1 MTYLI
6 GVDDAGRGP
15 AIGPLI
21 LAGVLI
27 KKDTEAKLK
36 ELGAKDSKLLS
47 PKKRNEIFQKVKSSV
62 IRFHYEITS
71 PKEIDDCE
79 NLNDLEAIKTA
90 MIINKLSEKLEGEI
104 EAIIDC
110 PSVNTAAWQAFLE
123 KLVTNKKIKLSA
135 EHKADFNHPVVSAA
149 SIIAK
154 ETREEQVEK
163 IKKEFGISFG
173 SGYPSDP
180 KTVEFLEKNY
190 NNPEIASI
198 IRHSW
203 GTIKNLNKGKN
214 QKKLF

>member
-1 MTYLI
+1 MKYLI

-15 AIGPLI
+15 VIGPLI

-27 KKDTEAKLK
+27 EEKEEGKLR
-36 ELGAKDSKLLS
+36 ELGAKDSKLLT
-47 PKKRNEIFQKVKSSV
+47 PKIRRQVFEKVKSEV
-62 IRFHYEITS
+62 MKFHYEITS
-71 PKEIDDCE
+71 PKEIDDCD

-90 MIINKLSEKLEGEI
+90 MIINTLSEGLGGEI
-104 EAIIDC
+104 TAIIDC
-110 PSVNTAAWQAFLE
+110 PSVNTKAWGNFVE
-123 KLVTNKKIKLSA
+123 KLIINKEIALKV

-154 ETREEQVEK
+154 ENREEQVAK
-163 IKKEFGISFG
+163 LSKQYNINFG

-180 KTVEFLEKNY
+180 TTKEFIEKNHDK
-190 NNPEIASI
+190 EEFKEI

-203 GTIKNLNKGKN
+203 ATVKKLKQGTN